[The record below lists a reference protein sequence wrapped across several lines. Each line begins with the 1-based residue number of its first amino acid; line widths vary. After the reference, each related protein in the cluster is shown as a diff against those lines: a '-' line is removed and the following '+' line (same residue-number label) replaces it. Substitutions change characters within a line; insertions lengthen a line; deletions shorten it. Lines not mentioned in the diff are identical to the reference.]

1 MTPRYPG
8 CTMGLMPKRILIVD
22 DELKMCHSLGEL
34 LNERGFV
41 TAQCTDASKVPR
53 MLEGDRFDLMVLDI
67 RMPGVSGID
76 VLRNLRA
83 SDPRLPVIMVT
94 GFPSIEVAV
103 EAMKYGASN
112 LFVKPL
118 EIGKLVREIEMLTGQ
133 GAIVP
138 AAGDADARI
147 LTRNPEMQR
156 ILKSIDKVAAT
167 DAPVL
172 ITGESGSGKELV
184 AEALQRNGRRRDAP
198 FVKVNCAALAESLLE
213 SELFGHE
220 KGAFT
225 GAIAQHKGKFEL
237 ARGGT
242 LFLDEIGDMAL
253 ATQAKILRV
262 LQDRELLRLGGE
274 NPVRTDVRLITATNK
289 DLDKLIE
296 RGDFREDLYYR
307 ISVVT
312 LSLPPLRDRRE
323 DVSLLVEHF
332 VRTFNRQYGKSIT
345 SVSREAM
352 ELLHSH
358 HWPGN
363 IRELRN
369 CVERAVIFSES
380 DELLAQD
387 LPRQYLEVEPR
398 SPRSAYNRA
407 QEELDRKI
415 ILEALK
421 KNEGI
426 KQKAADSLQMHRKTL
441 YNKMKKLGL
450 T

>member
-1 MTPRYPG
+1 MVS
-8 CTMGLMPKRILIVD
+8 MPKRILIVD

-34 LNERGFV
+34 LNERGFA
-41 TAQCTDASKVPR
+41 TAHCTDASRVPH

-67 RMPGVSGID
+67 RMPGVGGID

-133 GAIVP
+133 GAS
-138 AAGDADARI
+138 AESGADARI
-147 LTRNPEMQR
+147 ITRNPEMQR
-156 ILKSIDKVAAT
+156 IIKSIGKVAAT

-184 AEALQRNGRRRDAP
+184 AQALQRSGRRGDAP

-237 ARGGT
+237 AQGGT

-253 ATQAKILRV
+253 ATQAKILRI
-262 LQDRELLRLGGE
+262 LQDRELTRLGGE
-274 NPVRTDVRLITATNK
+274 RSLRTDVRLITATNK
-289 DLDKLIE
+289 DLNKLIE

-312 LSLPPLRDRRE
+312 LALPPLRDRRE
-323 DVSLLVEHF
+323 DVSLLVDHF
-332 VRTFNRQYGKSIT
+332 VQTFNLQYGKSIS

-352 ELLHSH
+352 ELLQSH

-380 DELLAQD
+380 DVLQAQD

-398 SPRSAYNRA
+398 SPKSAYNQA
-407 QEELDRKI
+407 QEELDRRI